1 MYSNYRA
8 TTAILRT
15 KRSLSDAFR
24 EEAARMIEALAQLT
38 AESEMVEKAHKQQNQ
53 PFYSKGLEM
62 ARDIAPAKPDPEDG
76 G

>member
-8 TTAILRT
+8 TSAILRT

-53 PFYSKGLEM
+53 PFYSKGLKM
-62 ARDIAPAKPDPEDG
+62 ARDIALAKPEPEAE
-76 G
+76 